1 MKEGGNDKINI
12 FVDFFY
18 KSKTCK
24 EQAQLKKGT
33 LLPNADQAALTNSC
47 QLHIRRR
54 AISLVVA
61 MNKLTKR
68 GCLMYFN
75 QVQPSL
81 KTFLNI
87 SNIGSYLIVIL

>member
-47 QLHIRRR
+47 QLHIRR
-54 AISLVVA
+54 AISLVAA
-61 MNKLTKR
+61 MSKLTKR

-75 QVQPSL
+75 QVQSSL
-81 KTFLNI
+81 KTFLNV
-87 SNIGSYLIVIL
+87 SNILSHPIVVL